1 MENTRQSR
9 VLEIFFRGLRGEDL
23 SVQQLADEYNVS
35 TKSITRSINDLKAF
49 LADHRELVGN
59 TELLYSHQAKCY
71 RLYMDEF
78 LSSKELFALL
88 EVMIGARAFSRIEL
102 LALTDKLKRFTT
114 PDDRQKLQDL
124 IQKENYRQLYQTAS
138 VMIQEYSLWAIPV
151 FDGASDT
158 QSRFEESVKLVLRA
172 AHSEYI
178 DRAYSGEEPET
189 VLNEL
194 TDTSYDALKQSF
206 YGAGG

>member
-1 MENTRQSR
+1 MT
-9 VLEIFFRGLRGEDL
+9 D
-23 SVQQLADEYNVS
+23 A
-35 TKSITRSINDLKAF
+35 AF
-49 LADHRELVGN
+49 DRLLTEPELV
-59 TELLYSHQAKCY
+59 
-71 RLYMDEF
+71 
-78 LSSKELFALL
+78 
-88 EVMIGARAFSRIEL
+88 
-102 LALTDKLKRFTT
+102 
-114 PDDRQKLQDL
+114 
-124 IQKENYRQLYQTAS
+124 QKENYRQLYQTAS

-178 DRAYSGEEPET
+178 DRAYSGEEPEM

-194 TDTSYDALKQSF
+194 TDASYDALKQSF